1 MAEMAEAAGSERSSG
16 LREVP
21 LAPQHLPGIGHAV
34 PFMFGAPW
42 DVTERWLQ
50 QAGPTLRLVIPGASY
65 VFTRDLEAIRRVL
78 VGNADNYLKD
88 MRSMGTFH
96 DLLGQGLLTSDGAL
110 WKRQRTTL
118 AKAFRI
124 DALRNV
130 VDVTRRAVDRASAR
144 LDEHARAGRAFDVVG
159 LFRQLTL
166 QVIAEATLSMG
177 PDESDEVFPRLYEPL
192 VEECNKRVW
201 VPLRARLPIPAK
213 FRYDRSVRE
222 LDTFLNAK
230 IEARRAARA
239 AEPKR
244 KAVDMLD
251 MLLISYHH
259 GPPGLSQ
266 EGEPWSAEAGR
277 QVADEIKTML
287 FAGHDT
293 SSAMLTW
300 TLHALTQN
308 PETFKKLRAA
318 ADEAFPGDVMPDYET
333 LKRLEYAGACLKEAL
348 RIFNIVPIVTRVAV
362 AEDRFGAYRVP
373 AGSLVML
380 HLQAL
385 HRDPREW
392 PAPEVFKPERFT
404 EGDEGGAWLPFI
416 SGPRS
421 CVGQHFSLLEAKI
434 VLSLL
439 SRRFDFM
446 PEPGNSDARHR
457 FSIPVGPRDGI
468 SMRVRRRGD

>member
-1 MAEMAEAAGSERSSG
+1 M
-16 LREVP
+16 P
-21 LAPQHLPGIGHAV
+21 LAPRHLPGIGHAA
-34 PFMFGAPW
+34 PFVFGAPW
-42 DVTERWLQ
+42 DVTERWLR
-50 QAGPTLRLVIPGASY
+50 QAGPTLRFNIPGASY
-65 VFTRDLEAIRRVL
+65 VLTGDLEAIRRVL
-78 VGNADNYLKD
+78 VGNAENYLKD

-96 DLLGQGLLTSDGAL
+96 DLLGQGLLTSDGPL
-110 WKRQRTTL
+110 WKRQRTVL

-124 DALRNV
+124 DALRGV
-130 VDVTRRAVDRASAR
+130 VDVTRRAVDRASAA
-144 LDEHARAGRAFDVVG
+144 LDEHARAGRAFDVGG
-159 LFRQLTL
+159 LFRKLTL

-201 VPLRARLPIPAK
+201 LPQRAWLPLPAR
-213 FRYDRSVRE
+213 FRYDRAVRE
-222 LDTFLNAK
+222 LDRFLAAQ
-230 IEARRAARA
+230 IEGRRAARA
-239 AEPKR
+239 ADPKR

-251 MLLISYHH
+251 MLLVSY
-259 GPPGLSQ
+259 

-277 QVADEIKTML
+277 QISDEVKTML

-300 TLHALTQN
+300 TLHALTKN
-308 PETFKKLRAA
+308 PETFNKLRRS
-318 ADEAFPGDVMPDYET
+318 ADEAFPGDAMPDYET

-348 RIFNIVPIVTRVAV
+348 RIFNIVPVVTRKAV
-362 AEDRFGAYRVP
+362 ADDAFGAFRVP

-385 HRDPREW
+385 HRDPRQW
-392 PAPEVFKPERFT
+392 PAPETFRPERFVDG
-404 EGDEGGAWLPFI
+404 EDGGAWLPFI

-439 SRRFDFM
+439 CRRFDFT

-457 FSIPVGPRDGI
+457 FNIPVGPRDGI
-468 SMRVRRRGD
+468 AMRVRRRGD